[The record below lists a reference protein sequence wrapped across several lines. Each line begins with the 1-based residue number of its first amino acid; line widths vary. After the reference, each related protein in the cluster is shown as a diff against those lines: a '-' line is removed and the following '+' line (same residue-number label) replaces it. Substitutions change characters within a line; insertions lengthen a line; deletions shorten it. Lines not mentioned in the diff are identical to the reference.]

1 MASNPKLDTSSSS
14 PDGVPYGS
22 QRSNHSNI
30 SNLERSG
37 NTRESH
43 EGRMLVLGAA
53 GAGGAVNSS
62 GAGAGSASELP
73 PLSQVLC
80 LGPLTLGDQRG
91 SRHLE
96 LKRATNAALGP
107 LASEDPQLGSLQS
120 KPLETFGPDELKRL
134 RSSLLERG
142 KSARDRSRQFAE
154 AILKLDRFRNQS
166 RKRSRPDP
174 SNISLSQPAS
184 TERSLSSVGVGERPV
199 ASVHNMKGNSSTPN
213 THGGGGP
220 DSAKGGDRNKPSA
233 PNKRVRTSMA
243 DTRPD
248 GRPSGM
254 NPQRPS
260 VLTERDRD
268 ASRPSSSSLTSP
280 SEEKERSAVPPSE
293 GWEKSK
299 MKGRRSGIKLDAS
312 VASLANG
319 ASEGDREHKWSGQ
332 QHRVNAESRSR
343 PSEGHG
349 FRSGPVHGIT
359 SVHKSE
365 SSAAQLNGV
374 SSRGTNKSERDVSH
388 GRELPEKPEPAPK
401 VDRSVKDHPKPS
413 SVRDDSHPANPP
425 GLTKA
430 KAARA
435 PRSSSGAGGVPAHL
449 SRNSSFG
456 ENRDRHAPP
465 TKMQPQVPAQVPV
478 APPNRKRPAPS
489 RSSSPPAQ
497 WAVQRPQKM
506 ARIARRVNHM
516 PGAVAAR
523 DEQTA
528 TVNDSPVN
536 RDNGGPSVGARPST
550 GMASGSGVARRV
562 SVSTTHAHP
571 QTKSKVTER
580 VTASV
585 GLSESDESEDEAEK
599 VKEKPKKQGDW
610 EQKPTPLN
618 SQKLGSSAAPA
629 KKARVASKEEGAGDG
644 VRRQG
649 RSGRGAVGPRT
660 NVVSPV
666 VEKVEASGNAKQL
679 RSVRVGPEKHERPG
693 RPPTKK
699 DSASDRKPL
708 TRPRRPVGNGVSEVS
723 GESDDDREEL
733 VNAVNKA
740 INASGLACSNIFWKQ
755 MEPYFAHLTPADM
768 QTLRELSKDLEEG
781 DSALRIPP
789 FGELSAKIELQRNI
803 SPPVSPG
810 TDSAGGR
817 SLSVS
822 NGSIDLDGVR
832 SAQSYKDKADL
843 GKVGVGCQWYERV
856 LPLSQRLLS
865 ALIAENDVDEFR
877 REESDFYDD
886 PHYERRDQSPLGPGS
901 TSESEH
907 GDSDSEPVRTVSD
920 RWTMG
925 GREGLPNG
933 HSDRSAELSM
943 VREELVGDDE
953 DILWNPENKMR
964 PVVKQ
969 EAGDDGTMISGVN
982 KEERGSRSSSS
993 NLTAWELHYQRMTVD
1008 ERIVI
1013 ELQSVGINI
1022 EPVTDPA
1029 QREDDEI
1036 CEELRKL
1043 QRELADQVAVNKYR
1057 LYNLEKKILEQK
1069 VKEDMDRER
1078 LAMDKLVE
1086 IAYNKR
1092 MGNRGSSGGKS
1103 SASKGAKAAGLAM
1116 VKRLLARVRAHEA
1129 GNPCLDGALRDLL
1142 LGSATKEIESSAVLG
1157 GGAETVTPSA
1167 PNLTAALS
1175 SETAATV
1182 ASPQPSKV
1190 AAPFVSE
1197 GPGGRSAVRKT
1208 EVKSEK
1214 DIASE
1219 TRQQTITSTTER
1231 NKGKEEGWPSRAK
1244 EREVYLEDVSGSSV
1258 MRDVNAIGATVLGG
1272 TKGKRSE
1279 RERDGKSHGKE
1290 SQARSESAKRAR
1302 QTDTVN
1308 AKPERKTKTKPRQKT
1323 APLTKA
1329 VNGLLAKPA
1338 GESSKDKCAI
1348 PSPQL
1353 FVPHVKPKEEVVS
1366 APPTV
1371 VSQSILPDPEEPVDL
1386 SNIPLPG
1393 IEDLGVNDLGGQ
1405 ATDLGSWLQDFDED
1419 VNLHQGDYVMGLEV
1433 PMDDLADLGMM
1444 L

>member
-30 SNLERSG
+30 STLERSG
-37 NTRESH
+37 NTRDNH

-80 LGPLTLGDQRG
+80 LDTLTLGDQRG

-96 LKRATNAALGP
+96 LRRATNAALGP
-107 LASEDPQLGSLQS
+107 LASEDSQLGSLQS
-120 KPLETFGPDELKRL
+120 KPLESFGPDELKRL
-134 RSSLLERG
+134 RSSLVEQG
-142 KSARDRSRQFAE
+142 KSARDRSRHFTE
-154 AILKLDRFRNQS
+154 AIAKLDRFRNQS

-174 SNISLSQPAS
+174 STISLSQPAS

-199 ASVHNMKGNSSTPN
+199 ASVHSMKGNSNAPN
-213 THGGGGP
+213 THGGGGSDP
-220 DSAKGGDRNKPSA
+220 GKGGDRNKPSA

-248 GRPSGM
+248 GRPSNM
-254 NPQRPS
+254 NSQRPP

-268 ASRPSSSSLTSP
+268 VSRPSSSSLTSP
-280 SEEKERSAVPPSE
+280 SEEKERSTVVPGE
-293 GWEKSK
+293 GWEKTK
-299 MKGRRSGIKLDAS
+299 MKGRRSGTKPDAS

-319 ASEGDREHKWSGQ
+319 ASEVDREHKWSGQ
-332 QHRVNAESRSR
+332 QHRANAESRSR

-374 SSRGTNKSERDVSH
+374 SSRGTNKSEREVPH
-388 GRELPEKPEPAPK
+388 GREIPEKPEPAPK
-401 VDRSVKDHPKPS
+401 VDRPAKDHSKPS
-413 SVRDDSHPANPP
+413 SNRDDSHPANPA

-449 SRNSSFG
+449 SRNASFG

-465 TKMQPQVPAQVPV
+465 PKVQAPVPT

-516 PGAVAAR
+516 PGAVAR
-523 DEQTA
+523 EEPIA
-528 TVNDSPVN
+528 TTNESPVN
-536 RDNGGPSVGARPST
+536 RDNGAPSVGARSST
-550 GMASGSGVARRV
+550 GLASGSGVARRV
-562 SVSTTHAHP
+562 SVSGTHAHP
-571 QTKSKVTER
+571 QTKPKVTER
-580 VTASV
+580 VTTSV
-585 GLSESDESEDEAEK
+585 GLSESDESEDDAEK
-599 VKEKPKKQGDW
+599 AKEKPKKQGDW
-610 EQKPTPLN
+610 EQKPAPPN
-618 SQKLGSSAAPA
+618 GQKMGSLAAPA
-629 KKARVASKEEGAGDG
+629 KKTRVATKEEGVGDG

-660 NVVSPV
+660 SMVSPV
-666 VEKVEASGNAKQL
+666 VEKVEPSGNAKQL
-679 RSVRVGPEKHERPG
+679 RSVRVGPEKHERLG

-699 DSASDRKPL
+699 DSTSDRKPL

-733 VNAVNKA
+733 LNAVNKA
-740 INASGLACSNIFWKQ
+740 INASGLACTNIFWKQ

-768 QTLRELSKDLEEG
+768 ETLQQLSKDLEEG
-781 DSALRIPP
+781 DTALRIPP
-789 FGELSAKIELQRNI
+789 VGEHSVKVELQLDH

-810 TDSAGGR
+810 ADSSGGR
-817 SLSVS
+817 STSIT
-822 NGSIDLDGVR
+822 NGGIDMDGVMF
-832 SAQSYKDKADL
+832 AQSCKDKTDI
-843 GKVGVGCQWYERV
+843 GKVAKKGVTCQWFERV
-856 LPLSQRLLS
+856 LPLSQRLLA
-865 ALIAENDVDEFR
+865 ALIAENDIDEVKR
-877 REESDFYDD
+877 MENSSYDD
-886 PHYERRDQSPLGPGS
+886 THYGRKDQSPSGPGS
-901 TSESEH
+901 TSESDRLDD
-907 GDSDSEPVRTVSD
+907 DSDSEIVRNDSD
-920 RWTMG
+920 RWTTG

-933 HSDRSAELSM
+933 HYGRNAGMSVLRSELG
-943 VREELVGDDE
+943 GDDE
-953 DILWNPENKMR
+953 DILWTPENNTG

-969 EAGDDGTMISGVN
+969 EVGDDGMM
-982 KEERGSRSSSS
+982 KEERGARSSSS

-1008 ERIVI
+1008 ERILI
-1013 ELQSVGINI
+1013 ELQTVGINV

-1036 CEELRKL
+1036 CEEIRKL
-1043 QRELADQVAVNKYR
+1043 QRALSDQVAINKFR
-1057 LYNLEKKILEQK
+1057 IHNLEKKILVQK
-1069 VKEDMDRER
+1069 EKEDIDRER

-1092 MGNRGSSGGKS
+1092 MGTRASSGGKS

-1116 VKRLLARVRAHEA
+1116 VKRLLAKVRAYEA
-1129 GNPCLDGALRDLL
+1129 GKRCLDGALRDLL
-1142 LGSATKEIESSAVLG
+1142 LGAAPKEIDSSAVFS
-1157 GGAETVTPSA
+1157 GGAETITPASA
-1167 PNLTAALS
+1167 PNPTASLCLD
-1175 SETAATV
+1175 TAATT
-1182 ASPQPSKV
+1182 ASPQPSK
-1190 AAPFVSE
+1190 ATTPLLSE
-1197 GPGGRSAVRKT
+1197 GPAGRSVVRRT

-1214 DIASE
+1214 DVSTEI
-1219 TRQQTITSTTER
+1219 RQQTILSTSER
-1231 NKGKEEGWPSRAK
+1231 SKGKEEGWPSRAK
-1244 EREVYLEDVSGSSV
+1244 EREVYLEDVAGGSV
-1258 MRDVNAIGATVLGG
+1258 MRDVNAIGTPVLGG

-1279 RERDGKSHGKE
+1279 RDGKSHGKE
-1290 SQARSESAKRAR
+1290 SHSRGDSAKRAR
-1302 QTDTVN
+1302 QADTAN

-1329 VNGLLAKPA
+1329 VNGLLAKPT
-1338 GESSKDKCAI
+1338 GESPKDKYAI
-1348 PSPQL
+1348 PSSQLIVPQ
-1353 FVPHVKPKEEVVS
+1353 VKPKEEVLAVA
-1366 APPTV
+1366 APV
-1371 VSQSILPDPEEPVDL
+1371 VGHSILPDTEEPVDL

-1393 IEDLGVNDLGGQ
+1393 IEDLGVIDLGGQ
-1405 ATDLGSWLQDFDED
+1405 ATDLGSWLTDFDED

-1433 PMDDLADLGMM
+1433 PMDDLSDLGMM